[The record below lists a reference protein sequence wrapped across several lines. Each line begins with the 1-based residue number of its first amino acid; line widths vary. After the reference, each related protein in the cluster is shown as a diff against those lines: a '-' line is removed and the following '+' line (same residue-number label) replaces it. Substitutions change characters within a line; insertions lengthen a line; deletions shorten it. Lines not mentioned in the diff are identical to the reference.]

1 MKANVKIIISLALVV
16 VGLIGTL
23 VCVIPSASGEY
34 KIVNKYIN
42 AINSCNDKAIKDCLP
57 LDEVSSALGQFSSE
71 LGIDLDEDEVKDIFG
86 YDESNEKTSKLDY
99 LRASGLD
106 VSSLVP
112 SDAKEVNKISLI
124 SCTNADSSED
134 SIMSPTTRV
143 DALVK
148 VVYKSADDET
158 VSVTDSQRFTVV
170 KTSKGYKISGV

>member
-23 VCVIPSASGEY
+23 VCIIPSASGEY

-42 AINSCNDKAIKDCLP
+42 AINSCDDKALKDCLP
-57 LDEVSSALGQFSSE
+57 LDEISSALDKFSSE
-71 LGIDLDEDEVKDIFG
+71 LGVDLNQVEDILGSDKTEK
-86 YDESNEKTSKLDY
+86 ESSKLDY
-99 LRASGLD
+99 LKASGLD

-134 SIMSPTTRV
+134 SPFAATTKV
-143 DALVK
+143 ETLIK
-148 VVYKSADDET
+148 VVYTSADDET
-158 VSVTDSQRFTVV
+158 VSVADSQRFTVV